1 MGRNASSP
9 LKKANYTVSQLHQ
22 NRKRFALVVS
32 VVLNHGG
39 LAGRYEQRSRSVQA
53 KTPIRVCPTGQV
65 ASTTPSGL
73 PAWGP
78 RSASCS
84 DVVEHYKSEWSVTR
98 VPSQVIIEV
107 RRCKELTGTPH

>member
-1 MGRNASSP
+1 MGRNAGSP
-9 LKKANYTVSQLHQ
+9 LKRANYTVSQLQ
-22 NRKRFALVVS
+22 GSGSALVVS
-32 VVLNHGG
+32 VVLNHRG

-78 RSASCS
+78 RSAPCS
-84 DVVEHYKSEWSVTR
+84 VVEHYKSEKNVTR

-107 RRCKELTGTPH
+107 RRCKELTGTP